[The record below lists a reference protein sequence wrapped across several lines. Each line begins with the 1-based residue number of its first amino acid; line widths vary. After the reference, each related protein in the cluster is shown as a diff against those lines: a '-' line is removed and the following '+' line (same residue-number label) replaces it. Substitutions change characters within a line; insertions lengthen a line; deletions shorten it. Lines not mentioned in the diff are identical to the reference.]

1 MTSYSNFFEMLDAI
15 EAKMQDPR
23 CKEAGLTPYTG
34 EPLLTSMDLGW
45 IVALPLSERDET
57 FQFSVSLRQ
66 IKIDRQDPRWADAYA
81 RLQSFTT
88 HFITCPKHT
97 CSLEDPEDNPDY
109 RYYDTFTRDMLWA
122 AWLLSPSRPLYLGV
136 PTRYGYYRVVPR
148 QQFIIRQTTVFRT
161 TNIRVT
167 PPAPRSMTFSS
178 YSSRVTTRSPVQS
191 RPVPVSAGP
200 PSRPAQVSKPTV
212 TRSYSPPSR
221 RR

>member
-88 HFITCPKHT
+88 HFITCPKHGVVKGIPIHKLQGKKEGSET
-97 CSLEDPEDNPDY
+97 LVCIPCVAERMVNPV
-109 RYYDTFTRDMLWA
+109 RTSA
-122 AWLLSPSRPLYLGV
+122 NLS
-136 PTRYGYYRVVPR
+136 
-148 QQFIIRQTTVFRT
+148 I
-161 TNIRVT
+161 
-167 PPAPRSMTFSS
+167 
-178 YSSRVTTRSPVQS
+178 
-191 RPVPVSAGP
+191 
-200 PSRPAQVSKPTV
+200 
-212 TRSYSPPSR
+212 
-221 RR
+221 